1 MVDLASRKARISSA
15 VWPAFDT
22 PVARGYTS
30 GMKTAISLPEKVFR
44 EAERFARRVRKTRSR
59 LYAEA
64 IAEYLARHAPDDI
77 TESMNKICDRVGV
90 ANDTFHAKAARKI
103 FAREAW

>member
-1 MVDLASRKARISSA
+1 LATEDPNLASAEWFALDTSA
-15 VWPAFDT
+15 VS
-22 PVARGYTS
+22 GYTF

-77 TESMNKICDRVGV
+77 TESMNRVCDRVGV
-90 ANDTFHAKAARKI
+90 AKDTFHSKAARKI
-103 FAREAW
+103 LAREAW